1 MRKIKLLLKVY
12 TFINFK
18 IILMSIFMILTIL
31 FGVKYTNDSIDYTS
45 NINRKIKDNS
55 LTTISLS
62 ENMNQFNLV
71 DNLILSKSLKGENI
85 TNNMDI
91 YVSYVDSFMLNKF
104 EYKRLDSLLQIK
116 KRLLYNIYLSKKKSD
131 ILDID
136 DFKTTE
142 IVPVYVER
150 EEYKVKKRGIFKKSK
165 VDTVIKRD
173 TIYKTVSKIDGSEF
187 QKKSKEL
194 KKMEDSEMQEDIYYN
209 NSLSYQIRHLLNFKI
224 STINSR
230 NIKYQNDL
238 SKDLEGR
245 FLKYVTVMFSLMFV
259 FLLTGLLL
267 YIDIRKKSK
276 SDERRKNFIS
286 LMLKNR

>member
-194 KKMEDSEMQEDIYYN
+194 KKMEDSEMQEAIYYN

>member
-1 MRKIKLLLKVY
+1 
-12 TFINFK
+12 
-18 IILMSIFMILTIL
+18 
-31 FGVKYTNDSIDYTS
+31 
-45 NINRKIKDNS
+45 
-55 LTTISLS
+55 
-62 ENMNQFNLV
+62 
-71 DNLILSKSLKGENI
+71 
-85 TNNMDI
+85 
-91 YVSYVDSFMLNKF
+91 
-104 EYKRLDSLLQIK
+104 
-116 KRLLYNIYLSKKKSD
+116 
-131 ILDID
+131 
-136 DFKTTE
+136 
-142 IVPVYVER
+142 
-150 EEYKVKKRGIFKKSK
+150 
-165 VDTVIKRD
+165 
-173 TIYKTVSKIDGSEF
+173 
-187 QKKSKEL
+187 
-194 KKMEDSEMQEDIYYN
+194 MEDSEMQEAIYYN

>member
-1 MRKIKLLLKVY
+1 
-12 TFINFK
+12 
-18 IILMSIFMILTIL
+18 MILTIL

-45 NINRKIKDNS
+45 NINKKIKENS
-55 LTTISLS
+55 QTTISLS

-85 TNNMDI
+85 TNNMDVYI
-91 YVSYVDSFMLNKF
+91 SYVDSFMLNKY
-104 EYKRLDSLLQIK
+104 EYKRIDSLLQIK

-150 EEYKVKKRGIFKKSK
+150 EEYKVNKRGIFKKSK

-187 QKKSKEL
+187 QKKSQEL
-194 KKMEDSEMQEDIYYN
+194 KKMEDSEMQEAIYYN

-286 LMLKNR
+286 LLLSRK

>member
-104 EYKRLDSLLQIK
+104 EYKRLDSLLKIK

-194 KKMEDSEMQEDIYYN
+194 KKMEDSEMQEAIYYN

>member
-1 MRKIKLLLKVY
+1 MKKLKLLLKVY

-45 NINRKIKDNS
+45 NINRKIKENS
-55 LTTISLS
+55 QTTISLS

-85 TNNMDI
+85 TNNMDVYI
-91 YVSYVDSFMLNKF
+91 SYVDSFMLNKY
-104 EYKRLDSLLQIK
+104 EYKKVDSLLQIK

-194 KKMEDSEMQEDIYYN
+194 KKMEDSEMQEAIYYN

-238 SKDLEGR
+238 SRDLEGR

>member
-104 EYKRLDSLLQIK
+104 EHKRLDSLLQIK

>member
-104 EYKRLDSLLQIK
+104 EYKRLDSLLKIK
-116 KRLLYNIYLSKKKSD
+116 KRLVI
-131 ILDID
+131 
-136 DFKTTE
+136 TQ
-142 IVPVYVER
+142 
-150 EEYKVKKRGIFKKSK
+150 VKANK
-165 VDTVIKRD
+165 
-173 TIYKTVSKIDGSEF
+173 
-187 QKKSKEL
+187 
-194 KKMEDSEMQEDIYYN
+194 
-209 NSLSYQIRHLLNFKI
+209 
-224 STINSR
+224 
-230 NIKYQNDL
+230 
-238 SKDLEGR
+238 
-245 FLKYVTVMFSLMFV
+245 
-259 FLLTGLLL
+259 
-267 YIDIRKKSK
+267 
-276 SDERRKNFIS
+276 
-286 LMLKNR
+286 

>member
-150 EEYKVKKRGIFKKSK
+150 EEYKVNKRGIFKKSK

-194 KKMEDSEMQEDIYYN
+194 KKMEDSEMQEAIYYN

>member
-1 MRKIKLLLKVY
+1 MKKLKLLLKVY

-91 YVSYVDSFMLNKF
+91 YISYVDSFMLNKY
-104 EYKRLDSLLQIK
+104 EYKRVDSLLQIK

-187 QKKSKEL
+187 QKKSQEL
-194 KKMEDSEMQEDIYYN
+194 KKMEDFEMQEAIYYN

-238 SKDLEGR
+238 SRDLEGR

>member
-1 MRKIKLLLKVY
+1 MKKLKLLLKVY

-91 YVSYVDSFMLNKF
+91 YISYVDSFMLNKY
-104 EYKRLDSLLQIK
+104 EYKRVDSLLQIK

-187 QKKSKEL
+187 QRKSQEL
-194 KKMEDSEMQEDIYYN
+194 KKMEDFEMQEAIYYN

-238 SKDLEGR
+238 SRDLEGR

>member
-150 EEYKVKKRGIFKKSK
+150 EEYKVNKRGIFKKSK

-194 KKMEDSEMQEDIYYN
+194 KKMEDSEMQEAIYYN

-238 SKDLEGR
+238 SNDLEGR

>member
-18 IILMSIFMILTIL
+18 IILMSIFMIVTIL

-194 KKMEDSEMQEDIYYN
+194 KKIEDSEMQEAIYYN

>member
-1 MRKIKLLLKVY
+1 MKKLKLLLKVY

-91 YVSYVDSFMLNKF
+91 YISYVDSFMLNKY
-104 EYKRLDSLLQIK
+104 EYKRVDSLLQIK

-187 QKKSKEL
+187 QKKSQEL
-194 KKMEDSEMQEDIYYN
+194 KKMEDFEMQEAIYYN

>member
-18 IILMSIFMILTIL
+18 ILLMSIFMILTIL

-45 NINRKIKDNS
+45 NINKKIKENS
-55 LTTISLS
+55 QTTISLS

-85 TNNMDI
+85 TNNMDVYI
-91 YVSYVDSFMLNKF
+91 SYVDSFMLNKY
-104 EYKRLDSLLQIK
+104 EYKRIDSLLQIK

-150 EEYKVKKRGIFKKSK
+150 EEYKVNKRGIFKKSK

-187 QKKSKEL
+187 QKKSQEL
-194 KKMEDSEMQEDIYYN
+194 KKMEDSEMQEAIYYN

-286 LMLKNR
+286 LLLSRK

>member
-1 MRKIKLLLKVY
+1 MKKLKLLLKVY

-45 NINRKIKDNS
+45 NINRKIKENS
-55 LTTISLS
+55 QTTISLS

-85 TNNMDI
+85 TNNMDVYI
-91 YVSYVDSFMLNKF
+91 SYVDSFMLNKY
-104 EYKRLDSLLQIK
+104 EYKKVDSLLQIK

-165 VDTVIKRD
+165 VDTFIKRD

-194 KKMEDSEMQEDIYYN
+194 KKMEDSEMQEAIYYN

-238 SKDLEGR
+238 SRDLEGR
-245 FLKYVTVMFSLMFV
+245 FLKYVTVMFSLMFI

>member
-116 KRLLYNIYLSKKKSD
+116 KKLLYNIYLSKKKSD

-194 KKMEDSEMQEDIYYN
+194 KKMEDSEMQEAIYYN

>member
-1 MRKIKLLLKVY
+1 MRKLKLLLKVY

-31 FGVKYTNDSIDYTS
+31 FGVKYTNDSIDYTA
-45 NINRKIKDNS
+45 NINNRIKENS
-55 LTTISLS
+55 KTTINLS

-91 YVSYVDSFMLNKF
+91 YVSYVDSFMLNKY
-104 EYKRLDSLLQIK
+104 EYKRIDSLLQIK
-116 KRLLYNIYLSKKKSD
+116 KRLLYNIYLSKKKLD

-136 DFKTTE
+136 DFNTTE

-187 QKKSKEL
+187 QKKSQEL
-194 KKMEDSEMQEDIYYN
+194 KKVKDSEMQDAIYYN

-238 SKDLEGR
+238 SKDLEDR

-259 FLLTGLLL
+259 FLLTGVLL

-276 SDERRKNFIS
+276 SDERRKSFIS
-286 LMLKNR
+286 LILDRK

>member
-104 EYKRLDSLLQIK
+104 EYKRLDSLLKIK

>member
-104 EYKRLDSLLQIK
+104 EYKRLDSLLKIK

-194 KKMEDSEMQEDIYYN
+194 KKMEDSEMQEAIYYN

-245 FLKYVTVMFSLMFV
+245 FLKYVAVMFSLMFV

>member
-1 MRKIKLLLKVY
+1 MKKLKLLLKVY

-18 IILMSIFMILTIL
+18 IILMSIFMIITIL

-91 YVSYVDSFMLNKF
+91 YISYVDSFMLNKY
-104 EYKRLDSLLQIK
+104 EYKRVDSLLQIK

-187 QKKSKEL
+187 QKKSQEL
-194 KKMEDSEMQEDIYYN
+194 KKMEDFEMQEAIYYN

-238 SKDLEGR
+238 SRDLEGR

>member
-150 EEYKVKKRGIFKKSK
+150 EEYKVNKRGIFKKSK

-194 KKMEDSEMQEDIYYN
+194 KKMEDSEMQEAIYYN

-276 SDERRKNFIS
+276 SDERRKSFIS
-286 LMLKNR
+286 LMLNRK

>member
-1 MRKIKLLLKVY
+1 
-12 TFINFK
+12 
-18 IILMSIFMILTIL
+18 MSIFMILTIL
-31 FGVKYTNDSIDYTS
+31 FGVKYTNDSIDYTA
-45 NINRKIKDNS
+45 NINNRIKENS
-55 LTTISLS
+55 KTTINLS

-71 DNLILSKSLKGENI
+71 DNLILSKSLRGENI

-91 YVSYVDSFMLNKF
+91 YVSYVDSFMLNKY
-104 EYKRLDSLLQIK
+104 EYKRIDSLLQIK
-116 KRLLYNIYLSKKKSD
+116 KRLLYNIYLSKKKLD

-136 DFKTTE
+136 DFNTTE

-187 QKKSKEL
+187 QKKSQEL
-194 KKMEDSEMQEDIYYN
+194 KKVKDSEMQDAIYYN

-238 SKDLEGR
+238 SKDLEDR

-259 FLLTGLLL
+259 FLLTGVLL

-276 SDERRKNFIS
+276 SDERRKSFIS
-286 LMLKNR
+286 LILDRK

>member
-1 MRKIKLLLKVY
+1 MRKLKLLLKVY

-31 FGVKYTNDSIDYTS
+31 FGVKYTNDSIDYTA
-45 NINRKIKDNS
+45 NINNRIKENS
-55 LTTISLS
+55 KTTINLS

-71 DNLILSKSLKGENI
+71 DNLILSKSLRGENI

-91 YVSYVDSFMLNKF
+91 YVSYVDSFMLNKY
-104 EYKRLDSLLQIK
+104 EYKRIDSLLQIK
-116 KRLLYNIYLSKKKSD
+116 KRLLYNIYLSKKKLD

-136 DFKTTE
+136 DFNTTE

-187 QKKSKEL
+187 QKKSQEL
-194 KKMEDSEMQEDIYYN
+194 KKVKDSEMQDAIYYN

-238 SKDLEGR
+238 SKDLEDR

-259 FLLTGLLL
+259 FLLTGVLL

-276 SDERRKNFIS
+276 SDERRKSFIS
-286 LMLKNR
+286 LILDRK

>member
-1 MRKIKLLLKVY
+1 MIKIKLLLKVY

-45 NINRKIKDNS
+45 NINRNIKDNS

-150 EEYKVKKRGIFKKSK
+150 EEYKVNKRGIFKKSK

-194 KKMEDSEMQEDIYYN
+194 KKMEDSEMQEAIYYN